1 MVTKRSLVAFT
12 TIVLGLSSLA
22 NAQDSDDQARDTVER
37 LTERFHALDTN
48 GDGALSLDEFVAMR
62 DGADVMNS
70 QRGQRM
76 EQMTPAQREQMR
88 ERMQSMTPEQR
99 AQMRE
104 QMQQRRAQG
113 QNSSAHQD
121 H

>member
-1 MVTKRSLVAFT
+1 MMTKRFLVAFA
-12 TIVLGLSSLA
+12 TIALGLTSLVS
-22 NAQDSDDQARDTVER
+22 AQDSDGQDRDTVER
-37 LTERFHALDTN
+37 LTERFNELDTD
-48 GDGALSLDEFVAMR
+48 GDGVLSLDEFVAMR
-62 DGADVMNS
+62 GAAGAMNP

-76 EQMTPAQREQMR
+76 GQMTPAQREQMR